1 MRKNTARWLA
11 SSLCIGAAPLCYG
24 HTEDM
29 SGVTHFFA
37 HWLQAPGSIEPAN
50 AAFVLILIALVFSM
64 RNLIVREKIRRVGLG
79 LDGKYKAA
87 PMSKE
92 FHSMSNKE

>member
-64 RNLIVREKIRRVGLG
+64 RNLIVREKIRRVALR